1 MSFLQISWRYIYNLT
16 AVDKCNTKIKHDN
29 MVVLKDKK
37 TSRKAYK
44 MLRHTMERFFD
55 IKFQL
60 SQNVE
65 HLIKS

>member
-44 MLRHTMERFFD
+44 NSFVILWKDFLYQIST
-55 IKFQL
+55 
-60 SQNVE
+60 
-65 HLIKS
+65 KSEC